1 MNDDDLL
8 FGVDDLERW
17 KRRDLP
23 QSWLGDQIAVLIA
36 RSRTQ
41 SPLLHAMLISADP
54 AVDERLNKPL

>member
-1 MNDDDLL
+1 MNDDDLI

-23 QSWLGDQIAVLIA
+23 QSWFGDQIAVLIA

-41 SPLLHAMLISADP
+41 SALLQAMLISADP